1 MTRVKICGITTS
13 TEARDAVA
21 GGADV
26 VGFVLVEGSRHQ
38 VSPEAARAM
47 VRRIPVF
54 VKTVAVMA
62 PSTVGEAVGL
72 ARRSGADILQI
83 HGTLEPDEIRG
94 LKKRVHQAVVAT
106 VAAGSDDAYDLD
118 GIADA
123 VLIDTFKDGTLGGTG
138 SVHDWSL
145 SAKLAKA
152 LTGPVILAGGL
163 NPSNVAEAIRTVNP
177 YAVDV
182 SSGVEIKGTKDLAAI
197 KSFVL
202 EAKSCQ
208 PF

>member
-1 MTRVKICGITTS
+1 LTRVKICGITT
-13 TEARDAVA
+13 TAEAMNAVA

-47 VRRIPVF
+47 AKSIPVF
-54 VKTVAVMA
+54 VKTTAVMA

-94 LKKRVHQAVVAT
+94 LKKRVHQVVVTT
-106 VAAGSDDAYDLD
+106 VAAGSDDAYDMD

-123 VLIDTFKDGTLGGTG
+123 VLIDTFKDGALGGTG
-138 SVHDWSL
+138 SVHDWAL

-152 LTGPVILAGGL
+152 LTSPVILAGGL
-163 NPSNVAEAIRTVNP
+163 NPSNVADAIRTVNP

-182 SSGVEIKGTKDLAAI
+182 SSGVEIKGKKDLAAI
-197 KSFVL
+197 KSFVR
-202 EAKSCQ
+202 EVKSCQ

>member
-1 MTRVKICGITTS
+1 LTRVKVCGITTPA
-13 TEARDAVA
+13 EARDATA

-38 VSPEAARAM
+38 ISPEAARAIAKS
-47 VRRIPVF
+47 IPVF
-54 VKTVAVMA
+54 VKTTAVMA

-72 ARRSGADILQI
+72 ARRSGADVLQI
-83 HGTLEPDEIRG
+83 HGTLESDEIRG
-94 LKKRVHQAVVAT
+94 LKKRVHQAVVTT
-106 VAAGSDDAYDLD
+106 VAAGSDDAYDMD

-138 SVHDWSL
+138 AVHDWTL
-145 SAKLAKA
+145 SAKLAKD

-182 SSGVEIKGTKDLAAI
+182 SSGVEIKGKKDLAVI
-197 KSFVL
+197 KSFVK
-202 EAKSCQ
+202 EVKSCQ